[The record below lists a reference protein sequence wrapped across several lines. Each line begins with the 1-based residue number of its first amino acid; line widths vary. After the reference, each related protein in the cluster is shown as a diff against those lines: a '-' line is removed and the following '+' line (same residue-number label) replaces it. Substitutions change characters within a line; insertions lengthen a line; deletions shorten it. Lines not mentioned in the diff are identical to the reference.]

1 MDFEARIHRISQHQ
15 IPQQGNSGYPAM
27 VVYYYRHAPVLMQ
40 EEGLPVFPLQPDPR
54 LLEAAKKLG
63 ACVDFLVIT
72 ANGPHLFQAA
82 IEEVSGRN
90 VLSMIETTLQE
101 VNRRGLKKVG
111 VLGLGEPTVYLRPL
125 EEQGIACE
133 CISQELSA
141 RLDQAILRLMAGEV
155 GSTEKAI
162 AIEAVDVLRVK
173 QVDGII
179 LGCTEIPLLLQEQG
193 NAADLINPAQLLAE
207 AAVRY
212 ALE

>member
-1 MDFEARIHRISQHQ
+1 
-15 IPQQGNSGYPAM
+15 
-27 VVYYYRHAPVLMQ
+27 
-40 EEGLPVFPLQPDPR
+40 
-54 LLEAAKKLG
+54 
-63 ACVDFLVIT
+63 
-72 ANGPHLFQAA
+72 
-82 IEEVSGRN
+82 
-90 VLSMIETTLQE
+90 MIETTLQE

-141 RLDQAILRLMAGEV
+141 RLDQAILQLMAGEV
-155 GSTEKAI
+155 GPTEKAI
-162 AIEAVDVLRVK
+162 AIEAVHVLRSRR
-173 QVDGII
+173 VDGII

>member
-1 MDFEARIHRISQHQ
+1 
-15 IPQQGNSGYPAM
+15 M

-40 EEGLPVFPLQPDPR
+40 EEGLPLFPLQPDPR
-54 LLEAAKKLG
+54 LLEAAKRLG

-82 IEEVSGRN
+82 IEEASGRN
-90 VLSMIETTLQE
+90 VLSMIEATLQE

-111 VLGLGEPTVYLRPL
+111 VLGLGEPRIYMVPL

-133 CISQELSA
+133 CISQELNA
-141 RLDQAILRLMAGEV
+141 RLDQAILQVMAGEV

-173 QVDGII
+173 RVDGII